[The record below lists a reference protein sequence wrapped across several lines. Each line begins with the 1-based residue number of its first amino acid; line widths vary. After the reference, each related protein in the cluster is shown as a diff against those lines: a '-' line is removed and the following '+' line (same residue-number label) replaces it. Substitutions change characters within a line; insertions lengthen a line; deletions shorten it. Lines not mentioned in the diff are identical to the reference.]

1 MKKRKQSQ
9 EPGPSAPA
17 SRIPMQSVDFLE
29 IASTTWLEQPGNQNR
44 PEFVFNELR
53 QDLPTVFKSV
63 VICQGLHVIV
73 QVSGPESVI
82 RGQQRPVQPS
92 TIATVLR

>member
-29 IASTTWLEQPGNQNR
+29 IASTTWNNLE
-44 PEFVFNELR
+44 
-53 QDLPTVFKSV
+53 TK
-63 VICQGLHVIV
+63 IV
-73 QVSGPESVI
+73 
-82 RGQQRPVQPS
+82 PS
-92 TIATVLR
+92 SFSMN